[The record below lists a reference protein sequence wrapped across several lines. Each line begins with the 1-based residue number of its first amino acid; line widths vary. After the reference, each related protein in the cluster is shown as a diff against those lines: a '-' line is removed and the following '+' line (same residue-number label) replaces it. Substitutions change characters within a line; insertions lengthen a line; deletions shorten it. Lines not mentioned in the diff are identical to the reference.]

1 MDIIKYTID
10 GKVRYA
16 TPAPEYL
23 QKEGVT
29 IQTVAEKLEKD
40 VGTTYEIIAERD
52 KPAPDPAKVLAE
64 RSAGMV
70 VSRFQAKAA
79 LLAAGLLDRAEE
91 LVAGADPFVQLA
103 WNEAVEYRRD
113 SPTIRALQGEM
124 RLTDAQLDTLFIAA
138 SQIKA

>member
-79 LLAAGLLDRAEE
+79 LSAAGLLDKTEA
-91 LVAGADPFVQLA
+91 LVARADPITQLA
-103 WNEAVEYRRD
+103 WAEVIEFRRN
-113 SPTIRALQGEM
+113 SPTILALQGAM
-124 RLTDAQLDTLFIAA
+124 GLTDAQLDALFLAA
-138 SQIKA
+138 SAIEA